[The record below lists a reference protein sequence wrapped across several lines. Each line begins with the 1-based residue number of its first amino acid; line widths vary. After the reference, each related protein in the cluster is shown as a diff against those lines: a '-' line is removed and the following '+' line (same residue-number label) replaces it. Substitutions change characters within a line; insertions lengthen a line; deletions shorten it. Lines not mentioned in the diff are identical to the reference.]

1 MDIVERDIFL
11 LIFLF
16 RYIFRINKK
25 KKISF
30 YFYIN
35 KYIK

>member
-25 KKISF
+25 K
-30 YFYIN
+30 N
-35 KYIK
+35 KFLFLHKQIY

>member
-25 KKISF
+25 KKIGF
-30 YFYIN
+30 YFYIS

>member
-25 KKISF
+25 KK
-30 YFYIN
+30 N
-35 KYIK
+35 KFLFLHKQIY